1 MNTIPSI
8 VESVHMEMQID
19 FQTPCIHWGHNYF
32 LRVLLKNE
40 SRFSH
45 SHLRELLE
53 FFSNMKDVASYSSMW
68 YVTKRYKL
76 FCPNT
81 HRWDTA
87 IYIESIDLKIKI

>member
-1 MNTIPSI
+1 MKADSLILI
-8 VESVHMEMQID
+8 
-19 FQTPCIHWGHNYF
+19 WGNF
-32 LRVLLKNE
+32 W
-40 SRFSH
+40 SFC
-45 SHLRELLE
+45 
-53 FFSNMKDVASYSSMW
+53 SNMKDVASYSSMW